1 MNHRTF
7 VVVLLLPLAA
17 LAGSPTPLD
26 FCETWT
32 KVAKTTT
39 DYQDAMEQTVRVLSP
54 AKRGTEFEQALV
66 GAPMTVGGGH
76 LQWFKR
82 AARKDG
88 VDFNCPA
95 FEFPAGEPPHRVVVT
110 DNNQQI
116 DTIAARDG
124 VLFVLR
130 TRREGGVDRSSI
142 LEIGHVPRLL
152 AEGLPTPFPASRLIA
167 LDNEV
172 IVTLNDR
179 VVVASRTGAPPRT
192 LAPHIHNPP
201 AIAVDGNSVVF
212 LDGRKLFRV
221 PIAGG
226 EVETLATLKT
236 EPRDAAIAIDPAGY
250 LVKLDDREAL
260 RVPRKGPAVV
270 STTSVSGVTYVV
282 GTNLIFGDGYSKRA
296 FRLGFSNEERVRI
309 GDWSGDWSNRGAV
322 FGAEVFTTSNG
333 TNWPGKGAIVRWT
346 PGKAATSYAAP
357 VGWVDA
363 IAVDTKSVYWLDRW
377 YGAVYSAPR

>member
-1 MNHRTF
+1 MHHRTF
-7 VVVLLLPLAA
+7 VAALVLPLAA
-17 LAGSPTPLD
+17 LAGAPTPKA
-26 FCETWT
+26 FCETWS
-32 KVAKTTT
+32 KVAKATT
-39 DYQDAMEQTVRVLSP
+39 DYREALAQTVGALSP
-54 AKRGTEFEQALV
+54 DKRGTEFEQALV
-66 GAPMTVGGGH
+66 GAQMTSGGGH

-82 AARKDG
+82 AAQKDG
-88 VDFNCPA
+88 VEFSCPA
-95 FEFPAGEPPHRVVVT
+95 FEFPAGEPAHRVVVT
-110 DNNQQI
+110 DKDGQI

-130 TRREGGVDRSSI
+130 TRREGSSI
-142 LEIGHVPRLL
+142 LEIGKVPRLL
-152 AEGLPTPFPASRLIA
+152 AEGLPRPFPSSRLIA

-192 LAPHIHNPP
+192 LAAHIHNPP
-201 AIAVDGNSVVF
+201 AIAVDGESVVF

-226 EVETLATLKT
+226 EVETLATLTT
-236 EPRDAAIAIDPAGY
+236 EPREAAIAIDRAGY

-260 RVPRKGPAVV
+260 RVPKKGPAVV

-282 GTNLIFGDGYSKRA
+282 GSDLIFGDGHSQRA
-296 FRLGFSNEERVRI
+296 FRLGFSTEERVRV
-309 GDWSGDWSNRGAV
+309 GEWSGDWSHRGAV
-322 FGAEVFTTSNG
+322 FGAEVFMESNG
-333 TNWPGKGAIVRWT
+333 SNWPGKASIVRWT
-346 PGKAATSYAAP
+346 PGKAATSFAAP

-363 IAVDTKSVYWLDRW
+363 VAVDAKAVYWLDRW